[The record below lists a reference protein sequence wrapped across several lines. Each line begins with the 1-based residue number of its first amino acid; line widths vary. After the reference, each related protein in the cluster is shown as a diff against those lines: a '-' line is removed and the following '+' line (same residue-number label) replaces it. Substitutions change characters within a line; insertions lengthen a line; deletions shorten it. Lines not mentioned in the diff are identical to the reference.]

1 MLSENPLEFI
11 QQCIKQRAVQWTY
24 HINMRLRERSMTRQM
39 ILGSIETYE
48 IIESYPED
56 KYLPSY
62 LVYAQHG
69 EQHLHILFAT
79 DVANQNIRI
88 VTAYFPDIEEWEL
101 NFKTRR

>member
-1 MLSENPLEFI
+1 MLPENPLEFI
-11 QQCIKQRAVQWTY
+11 QQCIKQRAIQWTY

-48 IIESYPED
+48 IIESYPDD

-79 DVANQNIRI
+79 DVTNRNIRI

>member
-1 MLSENPLEFI
+1 MLPENPLEFI
-11 QQCIKQRAVQWTY
+11 QQCIKQRAIQWTY

-39 ILGSIETYE
+39 ILEPIETYE
-48 IIESYPED
+48 IIESYPDD

-79 DVANQNIRI
+79 DVANRNIRI